1 MKRIGVLA
9 VALLLLAGCTD
20 EGPEPRPDPEPAP
33 EATETEAAPTPA
45 PSEDAIPI
53 EESGRKIPIQL
64 WFLSPGDA
72 RFREDITLQLQH
84 AEIPAT
90 LTTGRAALEQLIA
103 GVPNGAPEGTFTVVP
118 ADTELLGLTIEKG
131 TARVD
136 FSRDFEDTGMGT
148 MGDGLQIPQVVYTLT
163 QFPTVKRVEFL
174 IEGEQVEIIGGHGI
188 RIAGRHT
195 RKDFES
201 LLPPIVVTSPY
212 PGQEFGTAFTMT
224 GIANVFEATV
234 SYRVRDDSGKVIEK
248 GFTTATC
255 GTGCYG
261 TFSQVID
268 VDAEGPV
275 VLEVFES
282 SAEDGRPLNMQRI
295 PITLQPAS

>member
-1 MKRIGVLA
+1 MRRIGILA

-53 EESGRKIPIQL
+53 EDSGRKIPIQL
-64 WFLSPGDA
+64 WFVDPGDDDVG
-72 RFREDITLQLQH
+72 DITLVLQH
-84 AEIPAT
+84 VEIPAT
-90 LTTGRAALEQLIA
+90 LATGRAALEQLIA
-103 GVPNGAPEGTFTVVP
+103 GVPNGAPGGTFTVVP
-118 ADTELLGLTIEKG
+118 KDTEVLGLTIEKG

-148 MGDGLQIPQVVYTLT
+148 AADGLQIPQVVYTLT
-163 QFPTVKRVEFL
+163 QFPTVKRVVFL
-174 IEGEQVEIIGGHGI
+174 IEGEEVETIGGHGI
-188 RIAGRHT
+188 AVDGPQT

-212 PGQEFGTAFTMT
+212 PGQELGAALTMT
-224 GIANVFEATV
+224 GIANVFEATI
-234 SYRVRDDSGKVIEK
+234 SYRVRDDSGKVIDK

-275 VLEVFES
+275 VLEVYES

-295 PITLQPAS
+295 PLTLQPAS

>member
-1 MKRIGVLA
+1 MKRIGFLV

-20 EGPEPRPDPEPAP
+20 GEPEPRPDPEPAP
-33 EATETEAAPTPA
+33 EVTETEGAPTPA

-53 EESGRKIPIQL
+53 EDSGRKIPIQL
-64 WFLSPGDA
+64 WFLDGGDGN
-72 RFREDITLQLQH
+72 RDDIRLRLQH

-90 LTTGRAALEQLIA
+90 LTTGRTALEQLIA
-103 GVPNGAPEGTFTVVP
+103 GVPNGAPKGTSTVVP
-118 ADTELLGLTIEKG
+118 PDTEVLGLTIEKG

-136 FSRDFEDTGMGT
+136 LSRDFEDTGMGT
-148 MGDGLQIPQVVYTLT
+148 TADGLQIPQVVYTLT

-174 IEGEQVEIIGGHGI
+174 IEGEEVEIIGGHGI
-188 RIAGRHT
+188 KISGRHT

-201 LLPPIVVTSPY
+201 LLPPIVVFSPY
-212 PGQEFGTAFTMT
+212 PGQELGTPFTMN
-224 GIANVFEATV
+224 GIANVFEATI
-234 SYRVRDDSGKVIEK
+234 SYRVRDDSGKIVDK

-261 TFSQVID
+261 TFSQVIE

-295 PITLQPAS
+295 PLTLQPAS

>member
-33 EATETEAAPTPA
+33 EATETEASPTPA

-53 EESGRKIPIQL
+53 EESDRKIPIQL
-64 WFLSPGDA
+64 WFLDPGDDNA
-72 RFREDITLQLQH
+72 EDIRLRLQH
-84 AEIPAT
+84 VEIPAA
-90 LTTGRAALEQLIA
+90 LSVGKAALEQLIA
-103 GVPNGAPEGTFTVVP
+103 GVPNGAPDGTFTVVP
-118 ADTELLGLTIEKG
+118 EDTELLGLTIEKG

-136 FSRDFEDTGMGT
+136 FSREFEDTGMGT
-148 MGDGLQIPQVVYTLT
+148 TADGLQIPQVVYTLT
-163 QFPTVKRVEFL
+163 QFPTVKRVVFL
-174 IEGEQVEIIGGHGI
+174 IEGEEVEIIGGHGI
-188 RIAGRHT
+188 AIDGPQT

-201 LLPPIVVTSPY
+201 LLPPIVVFSPF
-212 PGQEFGTAFTMT
+212 PGQEFGAPFTIS
-224 GIANVFEATV
+224 GIANVFEATI
-234 SYRVRDDSGKVIEK
+234 SYRVKDDSGKVIDK

-275 VLEVFES
+275 VLEVYES

-295 PITLQPAS
+295 PLTLQPSS